1 MILGLNGLMRAGKDT
16 VAARLAVLSPVPVVR
31 VSYAAKLKESV
42 AKLLDIDLETIERW
56 KNDPDCEVRVTHGL
70 TMGTGAPHD
79 VAGPIT
85 FRHFLQ
91 RYGTESHR
99 NTFGEAFWLDA
110 ALPLDKDYSDALYV
124 VTDMRFVN
132 EAARVKEL
140 GGVTALVI
148 GPEGTTGPDGHVSET
163 ILPCEL
169 RIRNE
174 VRDDGYEALD
184 AALRPILLNLGIHN
198 MGALA

>member
-16 VAARLAVLSPVPVVR
+16 VADRLAVLSPVQVVR

-42 AKLLDIDLETIERW
+42 SKLFNITLEQIEWW
-56 KNDPDCEVRVTHGL
+56 KNEKDIVVQIRRKGVEDGYEF
-70 TMGTGAPHD
+70 
-79 VAGPIT
+79 T

-99 NTFGEAFWLDA
+99 NTFGEDFWLDA

-124 VTDMRFVN
+124 VTDMRFPN
-132 EAARVKEL
+132 EMERIKQL
-140 GGVTALVI
+140 GGTTALVI
-148 GPEGTTGPDGHVSET
+148 GPEGTRGPDGHVSET
-163 ILPCEL
+163 ILPCDI
-169 RIRNE
+169 RIQNT
-174 VRDDGYEALD
+174 VRDDGYKALD
-184 AALRPILLNLGIHN
+184 DTLRPILLNLGVHN